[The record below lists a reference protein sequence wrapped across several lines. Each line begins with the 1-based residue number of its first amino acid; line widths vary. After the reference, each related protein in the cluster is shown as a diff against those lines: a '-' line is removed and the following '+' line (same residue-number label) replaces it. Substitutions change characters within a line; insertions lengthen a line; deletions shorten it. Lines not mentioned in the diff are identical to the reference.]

1 MRIFNALID
10 IVYPPRCHICHGFLR
25 EDPSED
31 RSIFF
36 CQTCSDDFMRIAP
49 PVCPVCCTPLDIS
62 QENHLCEDCL
72 RKRPRYAATHA
83 CYHYDG
89 AIKDAIHQFKYGSK
103 SFMSV
108 SLGPLLAGFAEN
120 VARTAF
126 QPENE
131 ANGWFRKSAQL
142 VIMPVPLHPRR
153 LRERGFNQSLLL
165 AKHVAARLGAELDFM
180 SLRRVKYTTPQTGL
194 GKEERR
200 RNVSRAFEVANSQ
213 TVKGKTVLLVDD
225 VATTGNTVN
234 ECARILKRSGCKEV
248 SCLVLAKAGQ
258 L

>member
-1 MRIFNALID
+1 MKIFNELID
-10 IVYPPRCHICHGFLR
+10 LVYPPRCHICHEFLR
-25 EDPSED
+25 EDPSEG

-36 CQTCSDDFMRIAP
+36 CQTCSDDFVRITP
-49 PVCPVCCTPLDIS
+49 PICPVCCTPLEIH

-72 RKRPRYAATHA
+72 RKRPHYTATRA

-103 SFMSV
+103 SFMSG

-120 VARTAF
+120 LDRTAF
-126 QPENE
+126 QQENE
-131 ANGWFRKSAQL
+131 ANGWFQKSEQL
-142 VIMPVPLHPRR
+142 VIMPVPLHPGR

-165 AKHVAARLGAELDFM
+165 AEHVAARLGAELDFM
-180 SLRRVKYTTPQTGL
+180 SLRRVKITAPQTGL

-200 RNVSRAFEVANSQ
+200 RNVSRAFEVIHSQ
-213 TVKGKTVLLVDD
+213 AVKGKTVLLVDD
-225 VATTGNTVN
+225 VVTTGNTVN
-234 ECARILKRSGCKEV
+234 ECARILKRSGCRAV
-248 SCLVLAKAGQ
+248 FCLVLARAGQ